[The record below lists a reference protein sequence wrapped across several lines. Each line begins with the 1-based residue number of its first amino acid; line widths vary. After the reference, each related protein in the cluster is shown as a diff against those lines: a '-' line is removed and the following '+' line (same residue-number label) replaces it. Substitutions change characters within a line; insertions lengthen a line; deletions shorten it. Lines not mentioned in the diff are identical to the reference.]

1 MRENNPEM
9 RRQFWTDTILSLV
22 KLVWEMNLEIFR
34 DKSIYKNRFTHQK
47 LCFGPKSDVDNEN
60 FLADFSWPIWAKNT
74 KINFSSESVKTIEH
88 QESNSCEKCDFSKM
102 LFTSSISDQF

>member
-60 FLADFSWPIWAKNT
+60 FWLIFRGQ
-74 KINFSSESVKTIEH
+74 FGQKT
-88 QESNSCEKCDFSKM
+88 QK
-102 LFTSSISDQF
+102 SIFRQNQ